1 MNWQIIRAIA
11 EKDLAEVLKNRIAV
25 SGAIVLSIV
34 FAIIFPLLITQLP
47 VLTQGSGDQMS
58 VEELIRII
66 PVDLQASLATL
77 SPEQLPIILIL
88 GYLIAPLFL
97 VLPLMLSCIIAA
109 EAFVGEKE
117 RKTLEALLYTPATD
131 GELFLGKALAALIPG
146 IVYTWVNFTL
156 FAVVTNIAGYPTMG
170 RVWFPTSSWWGLMI
184 FIVPAVSLLGV
195 SATVIISTRVKTFM
209 EAYQASGIL
218 VVLIILLMVAQSTGL
233 LFLSPFVSVLVGL
246 ALFLIDALL
255 IWIGIRVFSRSE
267 LIARI

>member
-11 EKDLAEVLKNRIAV
+11 GKDLAEVLKNRIAV

-34 FAIIFPLLITQLP
+34 FALIFPLLITQLP

-66 PVDLQASLATL
+66 PADLQVSLATL
-77 SPEQLPIILIL
+77 SPSQLPIVLIL

-131 GELFLGKALAALIPG
+131 GELFLGKALAALVPG
-146 IVYTWVNFTL
+146 IIYTWVNFAV
-156 FAVVTNIAGYPTMG
+156 FAVVTNIAGFPTMG
-170 RVWFPTSSWWGLMI
+170 RFWFPTTSWWGLMI
-184 FIVPAVSLLGV
+184 FVVPAVALLGV

-218 VVLIILLMVAQSTGL
+218 VVLIIMLMVAQSTGL
-233 LFLSPFVSVLVGL
+233 LFLSPVVSVLVGL
-246 ALFLIDALL
+246 ALLVIDGLL
-255 IWIGIRVFSRSE
+255 IWVGIRVFSRSE

>member
-11 EKDLAEVLKNRIAV
+11 EKDLTEVLNNRIAV

-34 FAIIFPLLITQLP
+34 FAVLLPLLITQLP
-47 VLTQGSGDQMS
+47 VLTRGSSDQMS
-58 VEELIRII
+58 VEELLRII
-66 PVDLQASLATL
+66 PAELQTTLANL
-77 SPEQLPIILIL
+77 SPEQLPIVLIL

-146 IVYTWVNFTL
+146 IVYTWVNFAI
-156 FAVVTNIAGYPTMG
+156 FAVVTNTAGFPVMG
-170 RVWFPTSSWWGLMI
+170 RFWFPTASWWGLMI
-184 FIVPAVSLLGV
+184 FVVPAVALLGV

-209 EAYQASGIL
+209 EAYQASGVL
-218 VVLIILLMVAQSTGL
+218 VLLIIMLMVAQSTGL
-233 LFLSPFVSVLVGL
+233 LFLSPFVAVLVGL
-246 ALFLIDALL
+246 AFFAIDALL
-255 IWIGIRVFSRSE
+255 IWMGIRMFSRSE

>member
-11 EKDLAEVLKNRIAV
+11 EKDLAEVLNNRIAV

-34 FAIIFPLLITQLP
+34 FAILFPLLITQLP
-47 VLTQGSGDQMS
+47 VLTQGSSDQMS
-58 VEELIRII
+58 VEELMRII
-66 PVDLQASLATL
+66 PAELQAALTSLSA
-77 SPEQLPIILIL
+77 EQLPIVLIL

-146 IVYTWVNFTL
+146 IVYTWVNFAI
-156 FAVVTNIAGYPTMG
+156 FAVVTNSAGFPVMG
-170 RVWFPTSSWWGLMI
+170 RIWFPTASWWGLMI
-184 FIVPAVSLLGV
+184 FVVPAVALLGV

-209 EAYQASGIL
+209 EAYQASGVL
-218 VVLIILLMVAQSTGL
+218 VLLIIMLMVAQSTGL
-233 LFLSPFVSVLVGL
+233 LFLSPFVAVLVGL
-246 ALFLIDALL
+246 AFFAIDALL
-255 IWIGIRVFSRSE
+255 IWIGIRMFSRSE